1 MDVLPTLVTRPL
13 ADAYADALDPAP
25 PPAAEPPRTTV
36 DSELPD
42 GVPTRLALDATRVLV
57 LAVPLGIAR
66 PLLDAD
72 PRTVVVDDR
81 AIAAAPTGESAP
93 LDLPRPR
100 LTLIAD
106 GHIADTAA
114 IVPHVPLLLGD
125 GDRAVVEVIVDRL
138 HLTSGALRGPGRFD
152 SRITLRWRDLLTAG
166 DTGPAPTPGDPAL
179 NMMRGVSP

>member
-13 ADAYADALDPAP
+13 ADAYADALDPAAP
-25 PPAAEPPRTTV
+25 PTADPPRSIV

-42 GVPTRLALDATRVLV
+42 GIPARLALDGTRVLV
-57 LAVPLGIAR
+57 LAIPLGTAR

-81 AIAAAPTGESAP
+81 AIAAAPPDRRAP

-106 GHIADTAA
+106 GRIADTVAV
-114 IVPHVPLLLGD
+114 VPHVPLSLGD
-125 GDRAVVEVIVDRL
+125 GLRSVVEVIVDRL
-138 HLTSGALRGPGRFD
+138 VLTAGSLRGPGRFGA
-152 SRITLRWRDLLTAG
+152 RITLRWRDLLIAG
-166 DTGPAPTPGDPAL
+166 NTGPAPIPGDPAL
-179 NMMRGVSP
+179 NMMRGNL